1 MGQKGRFL
9 MDDKQAKELLESA
22 LDASHNQDFEK
33 AINLYDELIETSE
46 NPFYTKIARN
56 NKAYDYYSRGKYDKA
71 IETAKETIEIYRNS
85 NCESALELLGKSY
98 YAKKEYQTA
107 LEYLSE
113 TLKAY
118 EKTDWTD
125 DEETKEIMFEELYKT
140 SAMCHFNLHQYAL
153 AVKYMKEA
161 VSLNPTYAENKKLL
175 EQMEHKLNEAPE
187 VKRTNFGRKVDF

>member
-9 MDDKQAKELLESA
+9 MDNKQAKELLKLA
-22 LDASHNQDFEK
+22 LDASRNQDYYE
-33 AINLYDELIETSE
+33 AIKLYDKIIETNE
-46 NPFYTKIARN
+46 NPFYIRIARN
-56 NKAYDYYSRGKYDKA
+56 KKAASYYFWGKYDKA
-71 IETAKETIEIYRNS
+71 IETAKETIKIYRNS

-118 EKTDWTD
+118 EKIDWTD

-153 AVKYMKEA
+153 AIKYMKEA
-161 VSLNPTYAENKKLL
+161 VALNPTYTENKKLL
-175 EQMEHKLNEAPE
+175 EQMEQKLNEAPE